1 MVREANRAD
10 VIAKD
15 ELRKRKAKEDFEENV
30 RLKSVRVEKRDKA
43 EYTAMTALVTDA
55 ATLAQQLAARK
66 SSKKSRI
73 TFLTEQ
79 YHARV
84 SCANPRIYPGL
95 GDEFRNKYG
104 KLRLTPKLTGQCCEA
119 YLVKLVKAMMI
130 EDEEIGGVNDSR
142 NTATSADCIR
152 QLPSISMNY
161 TNVKAL
167 SLKAEFSK
175 EVCDLATPKDDPVY
189 LELVAKY
196 IGAVL
201 YDNETRASQKLYRIV
216 AVQYV
221 QSYTIGRASCWE
233 ATCEPVYRDAA
244 TGKFLVPNALLV
256 EGSSIIQTSA
266 LLGYAL
272 AEYPNGPESSP
283 THLPWIQNYI
293 DHFRLIIEPK
303 YACRAGKDLPPTRK
317 TSPPMDLP
325 SKPKTSRTPRQA
337 RKDLPPFRN
346 TSPPMDS
353 PSNPQTF
360 RTPRRSRQP
369 SRSSTGETT

>member
-1 MVREANRAD
+1 
-10 VIAKD
+10 
-15 ELRKRKAKEDFEENV
+15 
-30 RLKSVRVEKRDKA
+30 
-43 EYTAMTALVTDA
+43 
-55 ATLAQQLAARK
+55 
-66 SSKKSRI
+66 
-73 TFLTEQ
+73 
-79 YHARV
+79 
-84 SCANPRIYPGL
+84 
-95 GDEFRNKYG
+95 
-104 KLRLTPKLTGQCCEA
+104 
-119 YLVKLVKAMMI
+119 MMI

-142 NTATSADCIR
+142 NTATSGDCIR
-152 QLPSISMNY
+152 QLPSISKNY
-161 TNVKAL
+161 TNLKAL

-175 EVCDLATPKDDPVY
+175 EVCELATPKDDPVY

-244 TGKFLVPNALLV
+244 TGKFLVPHALLV

-266 LLGYAL
+266 LMGYAL
-272 AEYPNGPESSP
+272 AEYPNGPESAP

-293 DHFRLIIEPK
+293 DHFRSIVEPK

-325 SKPKTSRTPRQA
+325 SKRKTSPPMDLPSKPKTSRTPR
-337 RKDLPPFRN
+337 
-346 TSPPMDS
+346 
-353 PSNPQTF
+353 
-360 RTPRRSRQP
+360 RSRNP
-369 SRSSTGETT
+369 SRSSMGRTT